1 MVDSIKKD
9 GKLYISTE
17 DVTDDLL
24 IAGYEALTWTEIG
37 RVVNF
42 PDMGI
47 TTNMIDLEYINT
59 DTMKRAKG
67 FSDAGSSDITV
78 GVDHDDVGQIELL
91 EAGAT
96 GYKFARGFKM
106 ESNDALNATGTNTLR
121 YSYGKV
127 AGPNFAGGGG
137 EDRDIET
144 YTIGFE
150 QQPIIDKATAGA

>member
-1 MVDSIKKD
+1 MPDSIKKD

-17 DVTDDLL
+17 DVTGNLTQV
-24 IAGYEALTWTEIG
+24 AYEALTWTEIG

-59 DTMKRAKG
+59 EVMKRAKG

-127 AGPNFAGGGG
+127 AGPNLAGGGG
-137 EDRDIET
+137 EDRDLET
-144 YTIGFE
+144 YTIAFE
-150 QQPIIDKATAGA
+150 QQPIIDKATAGI